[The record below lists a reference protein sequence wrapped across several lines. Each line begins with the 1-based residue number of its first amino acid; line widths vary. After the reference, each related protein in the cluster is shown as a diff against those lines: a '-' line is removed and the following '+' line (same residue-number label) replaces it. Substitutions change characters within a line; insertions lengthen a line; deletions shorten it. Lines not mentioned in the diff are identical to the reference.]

1 MKKIFAIMLAMAMV
15 IPTPLGT
22 IAAETGKYADN
33 IEADPVKLPEG
44 MTAEDFIKN
53 PEQPDLYTLRSDYKV
68 ERDGKYFINFQPYVA
83 TVGADATPA
92 EQTNVNKTIKVPKFP
107 GYGKP
112 KDKGNPIDD
121 FLINYKKLW
130 RKLQRV
136 KVAVTQNTEK
146 LTKTPKNL
154 NMTRKRKPLT

>member
-22 IAAETGKYADN
+22 MAAETGKYADK
-33 IEADPVKLPEG
+33 IEANPVKLPEG

-53 PEQPDLYTLRSDYKV
+53 PKQPDLYTLRSDYKV

-83 TVGADATPA
+83 TVGQAATK
-92 EQTNVNKTIKVPKFP
+92 EEKDKVNKKIKFP
-107 GYGKP
+107 EFSGYGKP
-112 KDKGNPIDD
+112 KDNGNPIDD
-121 FLINYKKLW
+121 FLINYKKIVEEAT
-130 RKLQRV
+130 KG
-136 KVAVTQNTEK
+136 ESSGDSEYGK

>member
-68 ERDGKYFINFQPYVA
+68 ERDGEYFINFQPYVA
-83 TVGADATPA
+83 TVGQAATEE
-92 EQTNVNKTIKVPKFP
+92 EQNKVNKKIKFP
-107 GYGKP
+107 EFSGYGKP
-112 KDKGNPIDD
+112 KDNGNPIDD